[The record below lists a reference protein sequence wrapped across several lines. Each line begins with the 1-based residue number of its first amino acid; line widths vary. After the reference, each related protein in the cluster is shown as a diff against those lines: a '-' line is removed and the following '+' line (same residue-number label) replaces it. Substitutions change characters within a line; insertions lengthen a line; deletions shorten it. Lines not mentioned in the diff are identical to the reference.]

1 MPFIT
6 MLTGVILALIG
17 VGGYLATG
25 QTHLTALIPAAF
37 GLLFLLAGVIARTW
51 PGSRKHVMHVIVSV
65 ALLAVFGTVG
75 GLFRLVNWGL
85 AGVTPERPA
94 ASIAQGLTAVVC
106 AVFIGLAVRSFIL
119 ARRAR

>member
-1 MPFIT
+1 
-6 MLTGVILALIG
+6 
-17 VGGYLATG
+17 
-25 QTHLTALIPAAF
+25 
-37 GLLFLLAGVIARTW
+37 
-51 PGSRKHVMHVIVSV
+51 MHVIVSV